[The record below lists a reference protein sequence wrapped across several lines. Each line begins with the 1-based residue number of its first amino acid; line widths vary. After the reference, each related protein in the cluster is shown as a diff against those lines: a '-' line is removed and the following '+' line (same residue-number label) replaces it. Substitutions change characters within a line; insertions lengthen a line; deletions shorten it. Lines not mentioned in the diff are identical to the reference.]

1 MISNDGL
8 RYLYI
13 FIYFSITFHIE
24 DFVVCLSEI
33 KYKSVSGVANV
44 AKIEFD
50 ESVLEILTKLVG
62 KSGKALLRVN
72 EYATA
77 TRVVSS
83 PVVYEVIIQNISSG
97 HLVLE
102 LNKEC
107 FSLIQTSA
115 IPVNID
121 VCFCLIDVFQSMH
134 SAIENVNLDIIFPDV
149 SCSTNLPNSSSKPPP
164 SERLSVEQSHA
175 IDVMLDSSHKAP
187 VLLLGPFGAGKTRTI
202 AASVNRII
210 ARRQPESKILICTH
224 SNSAADHYIEEYF
237 HPKHKKADLDPR
249 TVPLRIN
256 WEHRYTTSVSDKVLT
271 YCLQDLNTGLFA
283 TPVKEDLDKHTIII
297 CTLITS
303 ESLYKLGLPA
313 GYFSHI
319 FIDEAAQAMEV
330 EALVPLQ
337 LATRNTRVVLAGDH
351 LQV

>member
-1 MISNDGL
+1 M
-8 RYLYI
+8 
-13 FIYFSITFHIE
+13 T
-24 DFVVCLSEI
+24 
-33 KYKSVSGVANV
+33 GVAKV
-44 AKIEFD
+44 GKIEFD

-72 EYATA
+72 EYATT
-77 TRVVSS
+77 TRVVSN
-83 PVVYEVIIQNISSG
+83 PVVYEVIVQNISSG

-102 LNKEC
+102 LNNEC
-107 FSLIQTSA
+107 FSLIKTSA

-121 VCFCLIDVFQSMH
+121 VCFCLIDIFQSMH
-134 SAIENVNLDIIFPDV
+134 SAIDNVNLDVIFPDV
-149 SCSTNLPNSSSKPPP
+149 SCSANLPLSKSTPPLWEALSS
-164 SERLSVEQSHA
+164 EQSHA
-175 IDVMLDSSHKAP
+175 IDVMLDSTQKAP

-237 HPKHKKADLDPR
+237 HPRHKIAELDPR

-283 TPVKEDLDKHTIII
+283 SPTKEDLDKHTIII
-297 CTLITS
+297 CTLVTS
-303 ESLYKLGLPA
+303 ESLYKLDLPED
-313 GYFSHI
+313 YFSHI

-330 EALVPLQ
+330 EALVPLL
-337 LATRNTRVVLAGDH
+337 LATRDTRVVLAGDH